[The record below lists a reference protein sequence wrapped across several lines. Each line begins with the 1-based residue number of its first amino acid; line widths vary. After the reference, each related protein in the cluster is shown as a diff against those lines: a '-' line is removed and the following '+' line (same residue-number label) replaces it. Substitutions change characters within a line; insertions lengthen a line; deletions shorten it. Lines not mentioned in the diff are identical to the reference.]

1 MENDAYLELTDL
13 STRLQELERQGYTV
27 FPEHLDRATT
37 AAIRA
42 HIDSLVGPI
51 VSADHN
57 TARHGLRHPIPGEI
71 MPRLVNNPAT
81 LELAATLIGSRDLR
95 MREQV
100 FIRSDPSPPPYQAP
114 QWHID
119 AAFCREEFA
128 ARPRQVYYQMLH
140 YCSTVSA
147 GGAAFMIVPGSHK
160 LSLEASDKAEREQGR
175 QPIHNH
181 TASVPE
187 ANDDDGIEICAND
200 GDLIVFNPL
209 CYHSSSPNRTDR
221 PRYVYFTSFYHPS
234 AARLVELV
242 RRTKYRDN
250 FPDSLRQGLPAE
262 LQSLLD

>member
-1 MENDAYLELTDL
+1 MENDAYPELTDL
-13 STRLQELERQGYTV
+13 NIRLQELEHQGYTV
-27 FPEHLDRATT
+27 FPDYLDRATT

-51 VSADHN
+51 ASAAHRA
-57 TARHGLRHPIPGEI
+57 ARRDLRHPIPGDI

-81 LELAATLIGSRDLR
+81 LELAATLIGSHELR
-95 MREQV
+95 LREQV

-119 AAFCREEFA
+119 AAFCRAEFEV
-128 ARPRQVYYQMLH
+128 RPRQVYYQMLH
-140 YCSTVSA
+140 CCSAVSA

-160 LSLEASDKAEREQGR
+160 LSLAASDKAERAEGR
-175 QPIHNH
+175 GAIQNH
-181 TASVPE
+181 TASVPQV
-187 ANDDDGIEICAND
+187 NDDGIEICADD

-209 CYHSSSPNRTDR
+209 CYHSSSPNRTNR

-234 AARLVELV
+234 AARLIDLV
-242 RRTKYRDN
+242 RRTQYRDN
-250 FPDSLRQGLPAE
+250 FPASLRQGLPPE

>member
-1 MENDAYLELTDL
+1 MESDAYPELTDL
-13 STRLQELERQGYTV
+13 NTRLQELEIQGYTV
-27 FPEHLDRATT
+27 FPEYLDRATT

-57 TARHGLRHPIPGEI
+57 TARHGLRHPIPGPI
-71 MPRLVNNPAT
+71 MSRLVNNPAT

-119 AAFCREEFA
+119 AAFCRAEFA
-128 ARPRQVYYQMLH
+128 VRPRQVYYQMLH

-175 QPIHNH
+175 QPI
-181 TASVPE
+181 TITP
-187 ANDDDGIEICAND
+187 
-200 GDLIVFNPL
+200 PQ
-209 CYHSSSPNRTDR
+209 SPKQMTTTVSKFAPTMGPHR
-221 PRYVYFTSFYHPS
+221 
-234 AARLVELV
+234 
-242 RRTKYRDN
+242 
-250 FPDSLRQGLPAE
+250 
-262 LQSLLD
+262 LQSPVLSFQFSQPNGSAPLRVFHFVLSPLSGSLSGTGAQDQVSR

>member
-1 MENDAYLELTDL
+1 MKNDAYPELTDL
-13 STRLQELERQGYTV
+13 KIRLQELESQGYTV
-27 FPEHLDRATT
+27 FPDYLDHDTT

-51 VSADHN
+51 VSADH
-57 TARHGLRHPIPGEI
+57 TAARHALRHPISGAI
-71 MPRLVNNPAT
+71 MSRLVNNPAT
-81 LELAATLIGSRDLR
+81 LELAATLIKSHDLR
-95 MREQV
+95 LREQV

-119 AAFCREEFA
+119 AAFCRAEFE

-140 YCSTVSA
+140 CCSAVSA
-147 GGAAFMIVPGSHK
+147 GGAAFMIVPGSHR
-160 LSLEASDKAEREQGR
+160 LSLEASDNAERERGR
-175 QPIHNH
+175 QPIQNH
-181 TASVPE
+181 TALVPE
-187 ANDDDGIEICAND
+187 ANDDDGIEVCAND

-209 CYHSSSPNRTDR
+209 CYHASSPNQTDR

-250 FPDSLRQGLPAE
+250 FPDSLRQGLPPE

>member
-1 MENDAYLELTDL
+1 MENNVYPELTDL
-13 STRLQELERQGYTV
+13 NIRLQELESQGYTV
-27 FPEHLDRATT
+27 FPEYLDRDTT

-42 HIDSLVGPI
+42 HIDSLVGPV
-51 VSADHN
+51 VSGDR
-57 TARHGLRHPIPGEI
+57 TAARRDLRHPIPGAI
-71 MPRLVNNPAT
+71 MARLVNNPAT

-119 AAFCREEFA
+119 AAFCRAEFEV
-128 ARPRQVYYQMLH
+128 RPRQVYYQMLH
-140 YCSTVSA
+140 CCSTVSA

-160 LSLEASDKAEREQGR
+160 LSLEALDKAERAQGR
-175 QPIHNH
+175 GPIQNH

-209 CYHSSSPNRTDR
+209 CCHSSSPNRTDR

-234 AARLVELV
+234 AARLIDLV

-250 FPDSLRQGLPAE
+250 FPNSLRQGLPPE